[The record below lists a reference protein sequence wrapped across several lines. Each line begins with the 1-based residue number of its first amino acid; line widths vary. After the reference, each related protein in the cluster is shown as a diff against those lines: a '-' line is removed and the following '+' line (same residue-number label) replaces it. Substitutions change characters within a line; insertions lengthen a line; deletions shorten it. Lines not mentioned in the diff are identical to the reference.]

1 MDKIS
6 SQIRSTAQ
14 APGIS
19 RRARGAVKCRRTMFD
34 VPSDMQ
40 RRMSR
45 ECTIC
50 RPFLTHS
57 PPNDGIVA
65 RAKWSEVQYERRH
78 CRCCQAGAAKSS
90 VELLV
95 DMIPIHWRVDL

>member
-19 RRARGAVKCRRTMFD
+19 CRARGAVKCRRTMFD
-34 VPSDMQ
+34 VPSDIY

-45 ECTIC
+45 ECT
-50 RPFLTHS
+50 S
-57 PPNDGIVA
+57 VA
-65 RAKWSEVQYERRH
+65 RLGKEAVSPW
-78 CRCCQAGAAKSS
+78 GAPSR
-90 VELLV
+90 VEALTESIIL
-95 DMIPIHWRVDL
+95 